1 MRTSDD
7 RYTKDRERI
16 DLALR
21 MIQHEARTTTIRHWT
36 GLTDDR
42 IRKLYHTYVAA
53 ITPTVRRHRG
63 KSPTQ
68 TAFFLKNADQRRQ
81 TATLAGLFAL
91 LGLLHT
97 TDPAPLGSAAG
108 LERGI
113 LVCRTYETYLLLQH
127 PIYLSFEHALRLL
140 SLLQRRSE
148 LKPDTCR
155 GCQSLRVIDAL
166 GSRMAHCEWCD
177 EDARDQLLKAS

>member
-1 MRTSDD
+1 MKEIED

-21 MIQHEARTTTIRHWT
+21 MIHHEARTTTIRHWT

-42 IRKLYHTYVAA
+42 IRKLYHTYVVAV
-53 ITPTVRRHRG
+53 TPGVRRHRG

-68 TAFFLKNADQRRQ
+68 TAFFLKNAAHRRQ

-91 LGLLHT
+91 LGLLQT
-97 TDPAPLGSAAG
+97 TESAPVGSVAA

-113 LVCRTYETYLLLQH
+113 LLCRTYETYLALQN
-127 PIYLSFEHALRLL
+127 PIHLSFEHALRLL

-155 GCQSLRVIDAL
+155 GCQSLRVIDVLSA
-166 GSRMAHCEWCD
+166 RVAHCEWCG
-177 EDARDQLLKAS
+177 ESARDQLLKAS

>member
-1 MRTSDD
+1 MKEIED

-21 MIQHEARTTTIRHWT
+21 MIHHEARTTTIRHWT

-42 IRKLYHTYVAA
+42 IRKLYHTYVVAV
-53 ITPTVRRHRG
+53 TPGVRRHRG

-68 TAFFLKNADQRRQ
+68 TAFFLKNAAHRRQ

-91 LGLLHT
+91 LGLLQT
-97 TDPAPLGSAAG
+97 TESAPVGSVAA

-113 LVCRTYETYLLLQH
+113 DIALLAIGAQANRVDPCRTHLGT
-127 PIYLSFEHALRLL
+127 
-140 SLLQRRSE
+140 SLISI
-148 LKPDTCR
+148 TCSPWTPWRR
-155 GCQSLRVIDAL
+155 GC
-166 GSRMAHCEWCD
+166 G
-177 EDARDQLLKAS
+177 ARAAAMRIPTPVHSVASYWGRP